1 MTDREPVRYRTLI
14 ADSDRWRRLEHRPG
28 DVVISTPPKAGT
40 TLTQMLC
47 ALLIFGDP
55 PFPASVDSLSP
66 WLDMLTRSEADVL
79 SALDAQEHRRFIKTH
94 TPLDG
99 LPLREDVTYLVVARD
114 PRDVMVSWE
123 HHEANID
130 LGLLLS
136 ARADAVGLDDLAGVE
151 IPPPPDPDPAVRF
164 SVFIDD
170 ERRDSHAPSLAS
182 VLHHCAKGWELR
194 SEPNVHLFH
203 YADLRADLVGQMAV
217 LADALGID
225 VATDRL
231 TEVAGHASIDVMRD
245 RASEFGPEM
254 DRNIYTDQQRFF
266 RTGGAGEWRAF
277 TTPELDARY
286 ERRVA
291 ELADPVLAAW
301 VHRW

>member
-1 MTDREPVRYRTLI
+1 MMDREPVRYRTLI
-14 ADSDRWRRLEHRPG
+14 ADSDRWRRLEHRAG
-28 DVVISTPPKAGT
+28 DIVISTPPKAGT

-55 PFPASVDSLSP
+55 PFPASIDSLSP

-79 SALDAQEHRRFIKTH
+79 SSLDAQQHRRFIKTH

-99 LPLREDVTYLVVARD
+99 LPLRDDVVYLVVARD

-151 IPPPPDPDPAVRF
+151 IPPPPDPDLAVRF

-170 ERRDSHAPSLAS
+170 ERLDSHAPSLAS
-182 VLHHCAKGWELR
+182 VLHHYDTGWQRRHQL
-194 SEPNVHLFH
+194 NVHLLH
-203 YADLRADLVGQMAV
+203 YGDLRHDLVTQMAM
-217 LADALGID
+217 LADALG
-225 VATDRL
+225 VEVTTDRL
-231 TEVAGHASIDVMRD
+231 AELASHASIDAMRE

-254 DRNIYTDQQRFF
+254 DRNIYTDQRRFF
-266 RTGGAGEWRAF
+266 RTGGVGEWRTF

-291 ELADPVLAAW
+291 DLVAPDLAAW
-301 VHRW
+301 VHRR